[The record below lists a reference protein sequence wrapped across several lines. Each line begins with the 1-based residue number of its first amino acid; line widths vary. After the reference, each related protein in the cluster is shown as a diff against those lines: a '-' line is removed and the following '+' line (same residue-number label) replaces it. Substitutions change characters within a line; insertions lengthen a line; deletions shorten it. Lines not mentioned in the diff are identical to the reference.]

1 MSNRQQRRL
10 QQKSLKKKGSKAA
23 RGLVTTDN
31 LDSALRAAVQYHQD
45 GKLRQAETLYLQVLQ
60 IAPDNVDALNGMG
73 MLAFSAKKYTKALNM
88 LGKVL
93 AAAPDNPGYHMN
105 IGAVQDA
112 AGKSDDAENSY
123 RRAIELRPDYLDP
136 YHNLGDLYLKLDR
149 PIDAIA
155 VFDACMDSNGREFHS
170 LAYKAHAFDDAG
182 QHDNARDL
190 LDFDRFVKTYAFEP
204 PKGYDTLTAFNDALA
219 RHIKTHPT
227 LQGGVMSTE
236 NGKHTGELL
245 RAPKGPMGA
254 MEARIDEAIRWYID
268 NLPDDPD
275 HPAVKWAPSEWKLT
289 SWGVVM
295 HNKGH
300 ERAHIHPNGWLSG
313 VFYLSLPDVL
323 NDPDRQPEGWLEF
336 GRPTADLHV
345 KSELTVRH
353 YKPEYGQMFL
363 FPSYFYHGTI
373 PFKSEQRRICVSFDV
388 EPLY

>member
-10 QQKSLKKKGSKAA
+10 QQKSLKKKGGKAA

-31 LDSALRAAVQYHQD
+31 LNSALQAAVQYHQD

-93 AAAPDNPGYHMN
+93 AAVPDNPGYHMN

-112 AGKSDDAENSY
+112 AGKVDDAENSY
-123 RRAIELRPDYLDP
+123 KRAIELRPDYLDP

-155 VFDACMDSNGREFHS
+155 VFDACMHANGREFHS

-182 QHDNARDL
+182 QHDKARDL

-204 PKGYDTLTAFNDALA
+204 PKGYDTLTSFNEALA

-245 RAPKGPMGA
+245 RAPSGPMGA

-268 NLPDDPD
+268 NLPDAPD

-313 VFYLSLPDVL
+313 VF
-323 NDPDRQPEGWLEF
+323 
-336 GRPTADLHV
+336 
-345 KSELTVRH
+345 
-353 YKPEYGQMFL
+353 
-363 FPSYFYHGTI
+363 
-373 PFKSEQRRICVSFDV
+373 
-388 EPLY
+388 